1 MAMITL
7 GTGGWQGLILDG
19 KIYRGEN
26 GIGGGWDTL
35 LHPGGRR
42 CSCGMRGCFEAYCSG
57 SALADAARWA
67 MARYPQSAMWRLCGG
82 VPERADGRTAF
93 EAMRLGDL
101 AGRRIVMQ
109 FQKDLAVGIANL
121 VRILQ
126 PEVICLGGGIARE
139 GETLL
144 RPVRRELTKLLFGQ
158 PEPTWPRL
166 CAAALGGDAG
176 ILARRCLAG
185 KGNVEMEKTRESAC
199 IKWKEAV
206 DAFALPGCPTA
217 CVPYGSGHINDTFLL
232 RMDTPDGNRPYILQ
246 RLNHTVYRK
255 PEEVMENILG
265 VTVFLRKRSLP
276 PAGIPLRETMNL
288 IPRKDGGYLY
298 QDSIGSYWR
307 VYVFVE
313 NAVCLDAVE
322 HPQDFYES
330 GWHSGGFKGC
340 FRTILPAHCMKRSP
354 PSTIRR
360 IGFKKFC
367 QAVAADP
374 LAVPPQYS
382 QKSNLFCNVS
392 LLPGCY
398 SRRMRRATCRYG
410 SHTTTPSS
418 TMSCWTV
425 KRAARFA

>member
-1 MAMITL
+1 MAYRIGIDLGGTNIAAGLVEVQGEKFRITARKCVPTRAPRAPAEIVRDLGQLSRALADEGGVAWNEIPCIGVGSPGLIQDGTILYANNLQFHMVPLALLLRDATGKPVFLENDANAAAYGEFLGGAGKGARSMAMITL
-7 GTGGWQGLILDG
+7 GTGVGSGLILDG

-26 GIGGGWDTL
+26 GIGGELGHTL

-57 SALADAARWA
+57 SALADAARRA

-176 ILARRCLAG
+176 IFGA
-185 KGNVEMEKTRESAC
+185 
-199 IKWKEAV
+199 
-206 DAFALPGCPTA
+206 AL
-217 CVPYGSGHINDTFLL
+217 F
-232 RMDTPDGNRPYILQ
+232 
-246 RLNHTVYRK
+246 
-255 PEEVMENILG
+255 
-265 VTVFLRKRSLP
+265 
-276 PAGIPLRETMNL
+276 
-288 IPRKDGGYLY
+288 
-298 QDSIGSYWR
+298 
-307 VYVFVE
+307 
-313 NAVCLDAVE
+313 
-322 HPQDFYES
+322 
-330 GWHSGGFKGC
+330 GWERG
-340 FRTILPAHCMKRSP
+340 T
-354 PSTIRR
+354 
-360 IGFKKFC
+360 
-367 QAVAADP
+367 
-374 LAVPPQYS
+374 
-382 QKSNLFCNVS
+382 
-392 LLPGCY
+392 
-398 SRRMRRATCRYG
+398 
-410 SHTTTPSS
+410 
-418 TMSCWTV
+418 
-425 KRAARFA
+425 